1 MAANN
6 NIVAIIPARAGS
18 KGLSGKNIRKL
29 FDKSLLEINI
39 ELLKKISTIDRI
51 IVSTDSQEY
60 ADIAVQAGAEAPFLR
75 PKELSGDYASTED
88 TLIHAINWLKER
100 ENYIVDIVVFQQVN
114 DLFKRQEW
122 VEECINSLLDNKD
135 LDTAFVAEIIDK
147 NFWKEENGEYVRLS
161 RFGHGARQLKQHIY
175 REDTGLASATRAR
188 LLTEEKRRIGDN
200 VKIIPHT
207 QFCIDIHTDFD
218 FKLAEVIAENF
229 VEYKNILENGY

>member
-1 MAANN
+1 VNK
-6 NIVAIIPARAGS
+6 NIVAIIPARSGS

-29 FDKSLLEINI
+29 FGKTLLEINI
-39 ELLKKISTIDRI
+39 KLLKKISTIDRI
-51 IVSTDSQEY
+51 IVSTDSHEY

-75 PKELSGDYASTED
+75 PKELSGDYSTTED
-88 TLIHAINWLKER
+88 TLIHVINWLKER

-114 DLFKRQEW
+114 DLFKRQDW
-122 VEECINSLLDNKD
+122 LEECINSLLDNDD

-147 NFWKEENGEYVRLS
+147 NFWIEENGKYVKLS
-161 RFGHGARQLKQHIY
+161 RFGHGARQLKPHIY

-188 LLTEEKRRIGDN
+188 VLTEEKKRIGDN

-207 QFCIDIHTDFD
+207 QFCVDIHTDFD

-229 VEYKNILENGY
+229 VEFNKILKNGH